1 MMELIDQLK
10 MEVKLRNIS
19 DTREVQ
25 SVISEKLVEIYQGD
39 DEETSSLNIQEEGLT
54 VILFVG
60 VNGVGKTTTIGKL
73 AHKFKTEG
81 KSVVLGA
88 GIPSVP
94 VRSNSLRFGES
105 VSMSV

>member
-1 MMELIDQLK
+1 MELIDQLK

-39 DEETSSLNIQEEGLT
+39 DEATSSLNIQEEGLT

-81 KSVVLGA
+81 KSVVLAA
-88 GIPSVP
+88 GDTFVP

-105 VSMSV
+105 VSVSV

>member
-19 DTREVQ
+19 DTKEVQ

-39 DEETSSLNIQEEGLT
+39 EEGTTALNIQEDGFT

-73 AHKFKTEG
+73 AHKFKAEG
-81 KSVVLGA
+81 KSVYSLLV
-88 GIPSVP
+88 IHSVQ
-94 VRSNSLRFGES
+94 VQLNSWRYGENVS
-105 VSMSV
+105 VSM